1 MFNAKRG
8 ETLIT
13 LHDEL
18 THQIVDFLDFNNQM
32 RLALTSKFFFNQFES
47 KKHHLIKLGCSKEA
61 LDELLGIIQKSPKIS
76 LNYNTL
82 FCNINRMP
90 VEPAKEVGPE
100 YARTKLD
107 TAVRLLCL
115 TGQLACTTKVIDIIQ
130 NDTKTLHETISID
143 TQRNINYL
151 MALNFTAYTD
161 NLAGLQLLWEQ
172 MDETTTACLT
182 GEEIE
187 APFLQWIP
195 FINAIYSDNLG
206 TLKWVV
212 DTFKIAPKKVKMDKS
227 VLALLEKLGDKSMLD
242 YVSNH
247 GPTIKNSF

>member
-1 MFNAKRG
+1 MFCAKSG
-8 ETLIT
+8 ETLIP
-13 LHDEL
+13 LPSDL
-18 THQIVDFLDFNNQM
+18 TSQIVDFLDFHNQR
-32 RLALTSKFFFNQFES
+32 RLALTSTFFFKQFEY
-47 KKHHLIKLGCSKEA
+47 KKQQLIELGCAKEA
-61 LDELLGIIQKSPKIS
+61 LDGLLDIIQKSPKVS

-90 VEPAKEVGPE
+90 VEPAKEVGTE

-130 NDTKTLHETISID
+130 NDTTTLHEQISID
-143 TQRNINYL
+143 SQRDISYL

-161 NLAGLQLLWEQ
+161 NVTGLQLLWEK
-172 MDETTTACLT
+172 MDESSIACLT

-187 APFLQWIP
+187 VPNLQWIP
-195 FINAIYSDNLG
+195 FINAIYSDNLA

-212 DTFKIAPKKVKMDKS
+212 DAFKIAPKTVKMDKNA
-227 VLALLEKLGDKSMLD
+227 LALLEKLGDEGMLD
-242 YVSNH
+242 YVSNYN
-247 GPTIKNSF
+247 PTIKNAF